1 MVFAGG
7 SVGAKVGAGLTSF
20 AITSLLG
27 LAGFISST
35 TGGTAQPDSAL
46 NMIVNVYKI
55 GPLVIWAVI
64 IIVLALY
71 QLDKKY
77 DQIMQDLAE
86 REARGEV

>member
-1 MVFAGG
+1 
-7 SVGAKVGAGLTSF
+7 
-20 AITSLLG
+20 
-27 LAGFISST
+27 
-35 TGGTAQPDSAL
+35 
-46 NMIVNVYKI
+46 MIVNIYKF
-55 GPLVIWAVI
+55 GPLVIWAII